1 MGTGASRLPENDARG
16 LQVPEGGRG
25 WAPRPCAAPDL
36 GAQRRRRGVALLWS
50 AGKEAKRDQA
60 AGPGA
65 WESVPRKDLLGPGH
79 RLTLHFFDFISFRAP
94 LLGVPTPGP
103 GSLPAL
109 PWSSPGPRESTQPG
123 EEGGGEP
130 RVGGQGPG
138 KGQAAPGHL
147 GRTILIRSRPTP
159 SWSGSHLVCPST
171 LRDTSFPGGPTR
183 EAAPAHAPGKKPR
196 AEPPPRP
203 EQVGAAAPAQ

>member
-1 MGTGASRLPENDARG
+1 MREGCRYRRAAEAGRPGLALHQIWARRGGAAVWPSCGARG
-16 LQVPEGGRG
+16 
-25 WAPRPCAAPDL
+25 
-36 GAQRRRRGVALLWS
+36 RRRRGTKWQV
-50 AGKEAKRDQA
+50 Q
-60 AGPGA
+60 GPGSA
-65 WESVPRKDLLGPGH
+65 SQGKTFWGQVIVSPS
-79 RLTLHFFDFISFRAP
+79 LHFFDFISSRAP

-109 PWSSPGPRESTQPG
+109 LWSSPGPRESTQPG
-123 EEGGGEP
+123 KGGGGGEP

-147 GRTILIRSRPTP
+147 GRTILIRSRPAP
-159 SWSGSHLVCPST
+159 SWSGSYLVCPST

-183 EAAPAHAPGKKPR
+183 DAAPAHAPGKKPR